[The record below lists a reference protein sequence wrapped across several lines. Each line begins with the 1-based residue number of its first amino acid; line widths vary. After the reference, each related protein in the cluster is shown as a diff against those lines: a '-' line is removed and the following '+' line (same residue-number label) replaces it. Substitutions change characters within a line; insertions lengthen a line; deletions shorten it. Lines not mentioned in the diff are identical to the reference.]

1 MKPERFISDLER
13 KPETLLALA
22 DRLQEAN
29 PWAGLDLDPHRRL
42 VLVGMGSSNYA
53 GEVAAERLRAH
64 GVNAIA
70 SLSSSDV
77 PPLVGEQDLAVI
89 ISASGTSKETVAAA
103 QYFADRCRTIGMT
116 NTPDSPVEALTDHHL
131 AMHADVEESG
141 VACRSF
147 QHTLALL
154 LALDEHLH
162 RFLAESSEPMY
173 APRTA
178 TLARQ
183 AARATE
189 DLLGREDQ
197 WRPAVSERILGPDGT
212 AFVAPQGRICS
223 ARQSALML
231 RETPRLPAI
240 ACETGDWSHVDVY
253 LTKTTDY
260 RMLLFAGS
268 PHEPEL
274 LEWCQQR
281 GSTVVAVGADLPTT
295 QMSVRYVHDDIS
307 DVRLLSE
314 VLIAELVAARAY
326 QRTDSQ

>member
-1 MKPERFISDLER
+1 MKPELFISDLER
-13 KPETLLALA
+13 KPETLLGLA
-22 DRLQEAN
+22 DRLEEAN
-29 PWAGLDLDPHRRL
+29 PWAGLDLEADRRL

-53 GEVAAERLRAH
+53 GEVAAERLRAQ

-77 PPLVGEQDLAVI
+77 PPLVAEEDLAVI
-89 ISASGTSKETVAAA
+89 ISASGKSKETVAAA
-103 QYFADRCRTIGMT
+103 QYYASRCRTIGMT
-116 NTPDSPVEALTDHHL
+116 NTPDSPIETITDNHL
-131 AMHADVEESG
+131 AMHAEVEVSG

-154 LALDEHLH
+154 LALEEHL
-162 RFLAESSEPMY
+162 RALLDDASEPMY

-178 TLARQ
+178 ALIRQ
-183 AARATE
+183 AAQATE
-189 DLLGREDQ
+189 DLLSREDQ
-197 WRPAVSERILGPDGT
+197 WRPAVSEYLLGPDGT
-212 AFVAPQGRICS
+212 AFVAPQGRISS

-260 RMLLFAGS
+260 RMLLFTGS
-268 PHEPEL
+268 PYEAEL

-281 GSTVVAVGADLPTT
+281 GSTVVALGADVPTA
-295 QMSVRYVHDDIS
+295 QMSVRYRHDDNRE
-307 DVRLLSE
+307 VRLLSE
-314 VLIAELVAARAY
+314 VLVAEFVAARAY
-326 QRTDSQ
+326 QPVDEA